1 MLSHVQLFG
10 THWTSLSGSSSLG
23 FPRQEYWSGLSFP
36 SPVDLLTQ
44 GSNPHHLCL
53 LLWQVD
59 SLPLGPPGKRWL
71 FFMAIQLICN
81 VVLVSSKQ
89 QNETVIHTH
98 SSTLSYIL
106 SHVGHY
112 RVLSR
117 VPCRYS
123 RSLVVMYFL
132 YSSVYR
138 THAFS
143 FSGFITII
151 YFDAQIS

>member
-1 MLSHVQLFG
+1 MLFEFLLYSKMNQLYINIYP
-10 THWTSLSGSSSLG
+10 L
-23 FPRQEYWSGLSFP
+23 FP
-36 SPVDLLTQ
+36 T
-44 GSNPHHLCL
+44 
-53 LLWQVD
+53 
-59 SLPLGPPGKRWL
+59 
-71 FFMAIQLICN
+71 FF
-81 VVLVSSKQ
+81 
-89 QNETVIHTH
+89 
-98 SSTLSYIL
+98 

-123 RSLVVMYFL
+123 RSLAVMYFL

-138 THAFS
+138 THDFS